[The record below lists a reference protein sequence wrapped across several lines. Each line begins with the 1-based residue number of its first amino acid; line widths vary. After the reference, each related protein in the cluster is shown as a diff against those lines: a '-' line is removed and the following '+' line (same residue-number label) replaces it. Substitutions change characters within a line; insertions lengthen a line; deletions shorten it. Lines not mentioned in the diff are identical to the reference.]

1 MFAVPAL
8 FVAAACAAVLFVIAI
23 AILWA
28 FVLGD
33 DVWPAF
39 TVPAVIGASVLCFL
53 GLAAIFLS
61 LAHTTGLKE
70 EARPAL
76 NRTHVG
82 LSVGATM
89 LSVLLLVALY
99 LARDFGATGPEA
111 RCSRLCRDR
120 GFSISR
126 PSPPDAGVRTCGC
139 LDSNAREAL
148 TLPLPEA
155 APKP

>member
-8 FVAAACAAVLFVIAI
+8 LAAAACAAVLFAIAI
-23 AILWA
+23 AVLWA

-33 DVWPAF
+33 DPWPAF
-39 TVPAVIGASVLCFL
+39 AVPAVIGAALLCFL
-53 GLAAIFLS
+53 GLGASFLS
-61 LAHTTGLKE
+61 LAYTTGLKE

-76 NRTHVG
+76 NRAHVA
-82 LSVGATM
+82 LSAGATM
-89 LSVLLLVALY
+89 LSVLLAGALY

-126 PSPPDAGVRTCGC
+126 PSLREAGLQTCGC
-139 LDSNAREAL
+139 LDSSGREAL
-148 TLPLPEA
+148 TLPLPQA